1 MTTPNLASEFVT
13 LEEAARYLRRSRL
26 TLEKWARDG
35 KIPAYKT
42 GKRYLLRLDEL
53 RHWVEECAT
62 QTKSE
67 KPPIGQSGV

>member
-13 LEEAARYLRRSRL
+13 LEEAAHYLRRSRL

-42 GKRYLLRLDEL
+42 GKRYLLRVDEL
-53 RHWVEECAT
+53 RRWVEEHAT
-62 QTKSE
+62 HTKGE
-67 KPPIGQSGV
+67 KGHTGSVQA